1 MSKLVDAAASLA
13 AVFRDDM
20 SVEALL
26 TAMEVY
32 DEEQL
37 NEEAECKCYGPTGH
51 MDAMLAE
58 QNKDFLELEAEV
70 KNEYGVDLRKT
81 WEV

>member
-32 DEEQL
+32 DEEML
-37 NEEAECKCYGPTGH
+37 ETEAECECHGPSGH

-70 KNEYGVDLRKT
+70 RDEYGVDLRKT